1 MADESLDWHGFL
13 GLLDRAG
20 ELTALL
26 EEPDDE
32 QMRQETHRFMLMSLS
47 QIYPI
52 VFHSDPDRPDLVP
65 FLNATFTSMGPNPD
79 NVYYLSAMG
88 GEGVYRVSGDR
99 GSVHLCGLNLSASSG
114 PGMGMWMED
123 APGPN
128 VGQTDLDALEIESDG
143 TFELIVSPEKPQGC
157 GPNWLQLDPRTQ
169 FFLVRQISYDWLSEV
184 DARIAVERLDAPAP
198 RPRPPAE
205 AIERSLRLAAGYVCN
220 GTRYWL
226 EFMKKLRD
234 ERRINTLSTTHQWDS
249 GGIIAQVYYDGV
261 WHIAD
266 DEALVIESE
275 VPDRCRYW
283 NLQLADPLFCGIDMI
298 NRQTSLNG
306 FQARLDADGK
316 FRAVLSH
323 GDPGVPNWLDAGG
336 YRKGS
341 MVGRWLESDSAPQ
354 PEVRVVPL
362 SDVRDLLPDDTPE
375 VAPEERDA
383 ALRVRRRAAQLRRR
397 W

>member
-1 MADESLDWHGFL
+1 MDGHLDWSRFL
-13 GLLDRAG
+13 ALLDSAG

-32 QMRQETHRFMLMSLS
+32 QMRQETYRFMLMSLS

-52 VFHSDPDRPDLVP
+52 IFHSDPDHPDMVP
-65 FLNATFTSMGPNPD
+65 FLNATFASMGPNPD
-79 NVYYLSAMG
+79 NVYYLSAMSG
-88 GEGVYRVSGDR
+88 QGVYRVSGDR

-114 PGMGMWMED
+114 PGKGMWMED

-128 VGQTDLDALEIESDG
+128 VGETDLDAFEIMADG
-143 TFELIVSPEKPQGC
+143 TFEFIISPEKPKGR
-157 GPNWLQLDPRTQ
+157 GPNWMKLDPRTQ
-169 FFLVRQISYDWLSEV
+169 FFLVRQISYDWLNEV
-184 DARIAVERLDAPAP
+184 DARIAIERLDTPAP
-198 RPRPPAE
+198 RPRPSAE
-205 AIERSLRLAAGYVCN
+205 AIENNMRLAAGYVCN
-220 GTRYWL
+220 GTRFWL

-234 ERRINTLSTTHQWDS
+234 ERQINTLTTTHQWAS
-249 GGIIAQVYYDGV
+249 GGIISQVYYDGP
-261 WHIAD
+261 WHIEE

-298 NRQTSLNG
+298 NRQTSING
-306 FQARLDADGK
+306 FQARLDGDGK

-323 GDPGVPNWLDAGG
+323 GDPGIPNWLDAGG

-341 MVGRWLESDSAPQ
+341 MLGRWLESDSAPQ
-354 PEVRVVPL
+354 PSVTKVPVA
-362 SDVRDLLPDDTPE
+362 SVRDLLPDDTPK
-375 VAPEERDA
+375 VTPEERDH
-383 ALRVRRRAAQLRRR
+383 ALRARRKAAQLRRR

>member
-1 MADESLDWHGFL
+1 MADGGLSWSGFL
-13 GLLDRAG
+13 ALLDGAG

-32 QMRQETHRFMLMSLS
+32 QMRRETHRFMLMSLS

-52 VFHSDPDRPDLVP
+52 VFHSDPDHPDLVP
-65 FLNATFTSMGPNPD
+65 FLNAAFTSMGPNPD

-88 GEGVYRVSGDR
+88 GEGVYRVSGHR

-114 PGMGMWMED
+114 TGMGMWMED

-128 VGQTDLDALEIESDG
+128 VGQTDLDALEIDSDG
-143 TFELIVSPEKPQGC
+143 TFELIISPEKPKGQ
-157 GPNWLQLDPRTQ
+157 GPNWMQLDPRTQ
-169 FFLVRQISYDWLSEV
+169 FFLVRQISYDWVNEV

-198 RPRPPAE
+198 RPRPAAE

-234 ERRINTLSTTHQWDS
+234 ERRINALTTTHQWDS
-249 GGIIAQVYYDGV
+249 GGIIEQVYYDGV
-261 WHIAD
+261 WHIED

-275 VPDRCRYW
+275 VPARCRYW

-306 FQARLDADGK
+306 FQARLDGDGK
-316 FRAVLSH
+316 IRAVLSR
-323 GDPGVPNWLDAGG
+323 GDPAVPNWLDSGG
-336 YRKGS
+336 YRRGS

-354 PEVRVVPL
+354 PSVRKVPL
-362 SDVRDLLPDDTPE
+362 AEVRDLLPADTPE
-375 VAPEERDA
+375 VTPERRDA
-383 ALRVRRRAAQLRRR
+383 ALRVRRKAAQLRRR